1 MGVNVKG
8 KAMFKKVLIA
18 EDFGSISKMLQDL
31 LTELGVQ
38 VVDFAQYCDDAYLK
52 LKSATLKQDRYD
64 LLIAD
69 LSFKADHRTQV
80 YKTGE
85 ELIAAVH
92 KENPDLKIIVFS
104 MEEKLQRVRT
114 LIEQYGVKS
123 YVCKGRNGVSELTQ
137 AIRSTANDEQYLSPQ
152 IACAFNE
159 NQNLEIEDYDI
170 ELMRHLSLGYSN
182 KEISQQ
188 FEITKVGPSSLSS
201 IEKRLNRLRIQFK
214 ANNAT
219 HLVAIVKDIGLI

>member
-69 LSFKADHRTQV
+69 LSFKADHRTQI

-137 AIRSTANDEQYLSPQ
+137 AIKSTANDEQYLSPQ

>member
-1 MGVNVKG
+1 
-8 KAMFKKVLIA
+8 MFKKVLIA

>member
-52 LKSATLKQDRYD
+52 LKSATLKQDCYD

-137 AIRSTANDEQYLSPQ
+137 AIKSTANDEQYLSPQ

>member
-31 LTELGVQ
+31 LTELG